1 MDGRK
6 THIICSKVE
15 GGGFD
20 KKKLK
25 SKSPKRLLMA
35 DYSSLASLPIIPGR
49 PFYAPQ
55 VVQYK
60 GFSYQNILQVL
71 LARTSAGNLEL
82 LAILLSLPKSPG
94 TEISPI

>member
-25 SKSPKRLLMA
+25 SKSLKRLLMA
-35 DYSSLASLPIIPGR
+35 DYSSLVSLPIIPGR